1 MRLSLTAGE
10 LHLNGK
16 NAYQEEAEEVVEVE
30 YNGEDLEIGFNGT
43 YLLDAIN
50 VISTSMVQLAFTD
63 SNSSCLITE
72 EDNDDCKLVI
82 MPMRL

>member
-1 MRLSLTAGE
+1 M
-10 LHLNGK
+10 
-16 NAYQEEAEEVVEVE
+16 EVE
-30 YNGEDLEIGFNGT
+30 YSGEELEIGFNGA

-50 VISTSMVQLAFTD
+50 VISTKMAQLAFTD

-72 EDNDDCKLVI
+72 EDNEDNKFII